1 MIDLTY
7 NQRNRYVILN
17 RAKDYYEND
26 KKWLREQARDK
37 YRNMSEE
44 DKNKK
49 REHGKNRCHN
59 MSEEKKQKTKRISKK
74 LLWGKKVSV

>member
-1 MIDLTY
+1 
-7 NQRNRYVILN
+7 
-17 RAKDYYEND
+17 
-26 KKWLREQARDK
+26 
-37 YRNMSEE
+37 MSEE

-49 REHGKNRCHN
+49 REHGKNKCHN